1 MGICALEGR
10 RTETPVFR
18 PLRAGRILAPIFR
31 WILHRLISGVPP
43 GRRTEQLFLESVKA
57 SCRGGSGD
65 KVTDQDWSVHN
76 SPRSI
81 DEMNRLKDKVAV
93 VTGSGAGMGEGVVR
107 LFAEEGARVVVS
119 GRDEEKGEAV
129 ASEIVAKGARAVFV
143 RADVTVEAECRALID
158 KTVERYGVIDV
169 LVNNVGSAFICMQQ
183 AVKYMKERRQG
194 SIINIG
200 SVNAY
205 IGEPKLMAYS
215 ATKGAMM
222 TLTKNTASY
231 LNQYRIRVNQLNVGW
246 TLTPNERLVKTVEEG
261 RGEDWLEEAV
271 KTRPWGRLLLPRDI
285 AMAALYFASDES
297 ELITGSVLDLEQYPV
312 GRPPNW

>member
-65 KVTDQDWSVHN
+65 EVTDQDWSVHN

-81 DEMNRLKDKVAV
+81 DEMNRLKDKIAV

-143 RADVTVEAECRALID
+143 RADVTVEAECRAFED
-158 KTVERYGVIDV
+158 TTVELWDK
-169 LVNNVGSAFICMQQ
+169 LFATNVRSAFICMQQ

-215 ATKGAMM
+215 ATK
-222 TLTKNTASY
+222 
-231 LNQYRIRVNQLNVGW
+231 
-246 TLTPNERLVKTVEEG
+246 
-261 RGEDWLEEAV
+261 
-271 KTRPWGRLLLPRDI
+271 
-285 AMAALYFASDES
+285 
-297 ELITGSVLDLEQYPV
+297 
-312 GRPPNW
+312 